1 MMPEIAPL
9 EAGEP
14 RRLGPF
20 RIVGRIGEG
29 GQGVVYL
36 GVKES
41 GERAA
46 IKLLH
51 VKFSGDAIARS
62 RFAREARAAQRVASF
77 CTAGV
82 VAVDLEGD
90 TPYIASE
97 YIEGRSLREVVETD
111 GPFRGVALQ
120 RLAIGTATALTAI
133 HHAAIVHRDFKP
145 DNVLIAA
152 DGPRVVDFGIARIID
167 STGTITSRAI
177 GTPAYMA
184 PEQISGADVGP
195 HTDVFAWGAT
205 IAFAAT
211 GETVFAGDSIAV
223 VLNRILN
230 HEVDIGVMP
239 EPLRGAVRSAL
250 AKSPAARPSADQIL
264 LRMLGHPET
273 VDASPAVLNEG
284 AQIAGP
290 DPGEPTAP
298 IRMRPPA
305 TTAPDDPP
313 VPSTGFRAQHPGPSP
328 ARREHPSSPGPG
340 DRASS
345 PGYGERLS
353 SPGYGGQSSS
363 PGYGERPSSPGY
375 GERPSSPGYGGQSS
389 SPGYGEHPSSPGYG
403 DRASSPGY
411 GERPSSPGRGEPAS
425 SPGYGER
432 PSSPGYGDQVS
443 SPGRGEPPAAVPP
456 PSWQATVPDS
466 APPRRSPKGRWIAAA
481 AAAALL
487 VAGAAAVAV
496 TGWPPRFGTEPE
508 PTGSAPATFASVADK
523 AAKTGRLT
531 VGMRDFLPGVA
542 LNSGGK
548 WSGFEVDLA
557 TEIAK
562 ALGVPASGVTFRATS
577 REERPKLLASGDL
590 DLVVSTY
597 SINDK
602 DDVTFAGPYYLAHAD
617 VLVKDGSPIV
627 SAAGLEG
634 KRVCQPAGSGSV
646 RALQGAVDRLVLI
659 PADTYTG
666 CMNKLLAG
674 EIDAIPGDDLVLA
687 GFGNRESIGYKV
699 VGLKLTD
706 ERYAVAVKKGDR
718 RTCKAVQGVI
728 ADLYESGTMTK
739 LLDRHFSRVDFAT
752 REDGVPAMASCG

>member
-1 MMPEIAPL
+1 MPEIAPL

-111 GPFRGVALQ
+111 GPLRGVALQ

-290 DPGEPTAP
+290 DPGEPTTP

-305 TTAPDDPP
+305 TTAPDDPA

-328 ARREHPSSPGPG
+328 ARHEHPSSPGPG

-345 PGYGERLS
+345 PGYG
-353 SPGYGGQSSS
+353 GQA
-363 PGYGERPSSPGY
+363 
-375 GERPSSPGYGGQSS
+375 S

-411 GERPSSPGRGEPAS
+411 GERPSSPGYGDQVS
-425 SPGYGER
+425 SPGYG
-432 PSSPGYGDQVS
+432 GQVS
-443 SPGRGEPPAAVPP
+443 SPGRGEPPATVSP

-496 TGWPPRFGTEPE
+496 TGWPPRFGTDPE

-602 DDVTFAGPYYLAHAD
+602 DDVTFAGPYYLAHVD

-646 RALQGAVDRLVLI
+646 RALQGVVDRFVLV

-674 EIDAIPGDDLVLA
+674 EVDAVPGDDLVLA
-687 GFGNRESIGYKV
+687 GFGNRESVGYKV

>member
-345 PGYGERLS
+345 PGYGGQSS
-353 SPGYGGQSSS
+353 SPGYGERPSS

-389 SPGYGEHPSSPGYG
+389 SPGYGERPSSPGYG

-432 PSSPGYGDQVS
+432 PSSPGYGDQAS
-443 SPGRGEPPAAVPP
+443 SPGRGEPPATVPP